1 MPRRSLPSLE
11 DARRIL
17 AQTRTRPARKPA
29 PPAGRA
35 LTPFIKALD
44 ERFGQGAGG
53 LKARWREIVG
63 ETLARRSEP
72 AKLTK
77 GRAGAG
83 GVLEIKVEGPMAT
96 LVQHQSADILARVNL
111 FLGEGAVARLRIVQ
125 GPVVAARSPEAAA
138 SSRRPRVHPLD
149 AAAEAELSR
158 SVQGAVDPKLR
169 EGLQRLGRAVLG
181 REPPGAFSGSD
192 EPGKAPASLDGAR
205 PDRRT
210 GGRFAGTRSGR

>member
-1 MPRRSLPSLE
+1 MPQRSLPSLA

-17 AQTRTRPARKPA
+17 ARTRTRPARKAA
-29 PPAGRA
+29 PPLGRA

-63 ETLARRSEP
+63 EPLARRSEP
-72 AKLTK
+72 AKLVK

-83 GVLEIKVEGPMAT
+83 AVLEIKVEGPMAT

-125 GPVVAARSPEAAA
+125 GPVAAARGADSAAA
-138 SSRRPRVHPLD
+138 PRRARIRPLD
-149 AAAEAELSR
+149 AAAEAELSQ

-169 EGLQRLGRAVLG
+169 DGLQRLGRAVLG
-181 REPPGAFSGSD
+181 REPP
-192 EPGKAPASLDGAR
+192 
-205 PDRRT
+205 RR
-210 GGRFAGTRSGR
+210 